1 MGVRHLSGDAQ
12 DRQCDYTDAFQKLFI
27 SDREALLTKAIE
39 LLPYLVH
46 VFAPDGTTVFANEA
60 VQRQYGITKSLLE
73 ETVIG
78 KYNVLQD
85 PSVAESFP
93 PGALER
99 AFRGETVYC
108 QDVKIPLD
116 ILAER
121 YGVQDYDMEAM
132 YQDIT
137 MFPILDDAGKL
148 EYVVGI
154 QIIRRIY
161 RGKEEIERAKE
172 FIETHWLD
180 AFNVN
185 EAARSAGLSRTHFSR
200 LFKKHTGVT
209 PHEYY
214 ISFKIGK
221 LKEKLSDENLS
232 VSQAFAACGLDYN
245 GHFAKVFKDKTGFSP
260 SQYRK
265 NAH

>member
-1 MGVRHLSGDAQ
+1 MSNNIQ
-12 DRQCDYTDAFQKLFI
+12 DRQDDLADTFQKLFI
-27 SDREALLTKAIE
+27 SDKEALLTKAIE
-39 LLPYLVH
+39 FLPYLIH
-46 VFAPDGTTVFANEA
+46 VFAPDGTTVFVNEA
-60 VQRQYGITKSLLE
+60 VLKQYGITRSVLE

-93 PGALER
+93 SGALER
-99 AFRGETVYC
+99 AFAGETVYC

-137 MFPILDDAGKL
+137 TFPIFDDAG
-148 EYVVGI
+148 EIAYVVGI
-154 QIIRRIY
+154 QIVRRIY

-172 FIETHWLD
+172 TIETHWMD

-185 EAARSAGLSRTHFSR
+185 EASKAAGLSRTHFSR
-200 LFKKHTGVT
+200 LFKKHTGMT

-214 ISFKIGK
+214 INFKIGK
-221 LKEKLSDENLS
+221 LKEKLADENLS
-232 VSQAFAACGLDYN
+232 ISQAFAACGLDYN
-245 GHFAKVFKDKTGFSP
+245 GHFAKVFKEKTGFSP

-265 NAH
+265 SAHQG